1 MCGFVVIW
9 DASAQRSPASLAACM
24 AAALAHRGPDD
35 AGAWTDERSG
45 ITIAHR
51 RLSIVDLSAQGHQPM
66 CSADGQW
73 VLAFNGEI
81 YNHRH
86 LARRLGAAGAAFRG
100 HSDTE
105 VLVEALAAWGLE
117 AALAEAEGM
126 FAFAAWH
133 APRRTLHLARDRMG
147 EKPLYYGLVGG
158 RFVCASELKAIHAGL
173 GDSLAPDRG
182 ALAAALQLAYVPAPR
197 SAYRGIRKLP
207 PGCRLE
213 LADPSTGG
221 EAEPLRYWRLPAP
234 ASGTAAVS
242 AAEAQAELGARLGE
256 SVALRLHADVPVG
269 VFLSG
274 GIDSSTVAAFAQA
287 ASAQPVKTFTVGF
300 DFAGFDEAPFARRIA
315 EHLGTEHHETRV
327 SAGDALALIP
337 RLAEIYDEPFADSS
351 QIPTLLI
358 AAAARR
364 EVKVILSGDG
374 ADELFGGYYRHFL
387 AGRLRRLFAVL
398 PLALRRRLA
407 RLLLAVPPARWES
420 LVRGLERLLP
430 ARLRPLPPGERVHK
444 LAGILDAP
452 NMLVAYQRLVSVGF
466 DNGAA
471 PDGAGDAPLLWDAEP
486 AAAMMHLDALTYLP
500 DDILVKL
507 DRATMACSLEAR
519 VPFLDHRLV
528 ELAAAMPA
536 GLNLAGG
543 GKAVLKALLAERLP
557 RACFERP
564 KMGFAVPLAEW
575 LRGDLREWAEAL
587 LSDSRLSREGL
598 IDAAQ
603 VQRAWREH
611 LGGQRNWQYALWPVL
626 MTEAWW
632 RRWQG

>member
-1 MCGFVVIW
+1 
-9 DASAQRSPASLAACM
+9 
-24 AAALAHRGPDD
+24 
-35 AGAWTDERSG
+35 
-45 ITIAHR
+45 
-51 RLSIVDLSAQGHQPM
+51 
-66 CSADGQW
+66 
-73 VLAFNGEI
+73 
-81 YNHRH
+81 
-86 LARRLGAAGAAFRG
+86 
-100 HSDTE
+100 
-105 VLVEALAAWGLE
+105 
-117 AALAEAEGM
+117 
-126 FAFAAWH
+126 
-133 APRRTLHLARDRMG
+133 
-147 EKPLYYGLVGG
+147 
-158 RFVCASELKAIHAGL
+158 
-173 GDSLAPDRG
+173 
-182 ALAAALQLAYVPAPR
+182 
-197 SAYRGIRKLP
+197 
-207 PGCRLE
+207 
-213 LADPSTGG
+213 
-221 EAEPLRYWRLPAP
+221 LPAP

-466 DNGAA
+466 DKGAA
-471 PDGAGDAPLLWDAEP
+471 PDGAGDAPLLGDAEP
-486 AAAMMHLDALTYLP
+486 AAAMMHLDTLTYLP
-500 DDILVKL
+500 DDILTKV
-507 DRATMACSLEAR
+507 DRASMAHSLEVR
-519 VPFLDHRLV
+519 VPLLDHPFV
-528 ELAAAMPA
+528 EWA
-536 GLNLAGG
+536 GNVDPSLKLRGRE
-543 GKAVLKALLAERLP
+543 GKHVFKKALERDVPADILY
-557 RACFERP
+557 RD
-564 KMGFAVPLAEW
+564 KMGFGVPLARW
-575 LRGDLREWAEAL
+575 FRGPLKTHLERVLANGILRETGFFDGGFIETMIQQHTSGARDYSAPIWAL
-587 LSDSRLSREGL
+587 LMFAGFLERVHAPSAQTVEPASDTVG
-598 IDAAQ
+598 
-603 VQRAWREH
+603 
-611 LGGQRNWQYALWPVL
+611 
-626 MTEAWW
+626 T
-632 RRWQG
+632 